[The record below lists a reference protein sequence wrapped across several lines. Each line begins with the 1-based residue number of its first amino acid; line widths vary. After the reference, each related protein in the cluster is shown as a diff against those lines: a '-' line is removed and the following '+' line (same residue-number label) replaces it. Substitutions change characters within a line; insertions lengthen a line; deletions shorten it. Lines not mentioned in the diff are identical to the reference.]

1 MFARLLLLFIF
12 VPIIELMILIDLGGY
27 LGTVPTIILVV
38 GTGALGAY
46 LAKKEGFRIFFTI
59 RHKLQTGQLPADE
72 LLDGLIIL
80 IAGALLITPGLITDL
95 FGFLMLFRPSRSRF
109 KIWLKIKF
117 SAHINIY
124 NANTPT

>member
-27 LGTVPTIILVV
+27 LGTVPTIALVV

-46 LAKKEGFRIFFTI
+46 LAKMEGFRIFFTI

-109 KIWLKIKF
+109 KIWLKSKF
-117 SAHINIY
+117 STHINLY
-124 NANTPT
+124 NANTPA

>member
-46 LAKKEGFRIFFTI
+46 LAKMEGFRIFFTI

-117 SAHINIY
+117 SAQINIY

>member
-38 GTGALGAY
+38 GTGALGAF

>member
-46 LAKKEGFRIFFTI
+46 LAKKEGFRLFFTI

-117 SAHINIY
+117 SAQINIY
-124 NANTPT
+124 NANIPT

>member
-12 VPIIELMILIDLGGY
+12 VPIIELMILIDLGGF
-27 LGTVPTIILVV
+27 LGTGPTLLLVV
-38 GTGALGAY
+38 VTGALGAY
-46 LAKKEGFRIFFTI
+46 LAKMEGFRILFTI
-59 RHKLQTGQLPADE
+59 RHKMETGQLPADE

-80 IAGALLITPGLITDL
+80 IAGALLLTPGLITDI

-109 KIWLKIKF
+109 KIWLKSKF
-117 SAHINIY
+117 SAHINAF

>member
-38 GTGALGAY
+38 GTGALGAF

-117 SAHINIY
+117 SAQINIY